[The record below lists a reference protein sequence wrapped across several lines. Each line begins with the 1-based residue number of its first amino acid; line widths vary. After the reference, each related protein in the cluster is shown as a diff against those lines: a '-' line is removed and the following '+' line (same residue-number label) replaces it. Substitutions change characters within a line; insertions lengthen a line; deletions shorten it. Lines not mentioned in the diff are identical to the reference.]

1 MAPKRRSLLEASF
14 DAEEGAKKQ
23 PKRASKPPPLVAMV
37 TKAIADNCKGM
48 SAQEIDSVLVNGCT
62 LRQQVHKDKAKNLE
76 QPGIVTMGRRYYHGL
91 RESYATA
98 DNPRTCL
105 QVTDANETIN
115 DTLFKAMLST
125 KKNPVNRG
133 PFLNWLQIA
142 EKPNQAELIGVLRW
156 CMDLQPSVSG
166 EQARGVLETMRFV
179 KRLELTKHYP
189 NEIKLMT
196 DKFNQG
202 LLQAIRSNRMVMGL
216 GCGLL
221 LGLRLFVSL
230 GLRLPG
236 MH

>member
-14 DAEEGAKKQ
+14 DAEEGAKKV
-23 PKRASKPPPLVAMV
+23 PKRPTKPPSLVSMV
-37 TKAIADNCKGM
+37 SKAISDNCKGM

-62 LRQQVHKDKAKNLE
+62 LRQQVYKDKAKNLE
-76 QPGIVTMGRRYYHGL
+76 SPGIVTMGRRYYSSL
-91 RESYATA
+91 REAYATA
-98 DNPRTCL
+98 ENPRTRL
-105 QVTDANETIN
+105 QVTDPNETIS
-115 DTLFKAMLST
+115 DTVFQAMLST

-133 PFLNWLQIA
+133 PMMNLLQIG
-142 EKPNQAELIGVLRW
+142 EKPNQAELIGILRW

-166 EQARGVLETMRFV
+166 EQARGVLETMRFI

-189 NEIKLMT
+189 NEIALMT

-202 LLQAIRSNRMVMGL
+202 LLQAVRSNRMVMGL
-216 GCGLL
+216 RCGLL
-221 LGLRLFVSL
+221 LGLFLFVSL

>member
-1 MAPKRRSLLEASF
+1 MGFA
-14 DAEEGAKKQ
+14 
-23 PKRASKPPPLVAMV
+23 RATP
-37 TKAIADNCKGM
+37 
-48 SAQEIDSVLVNGCT
+48 
-62 LRQQVHKDKAKNLE
+62 
-76 QPGIVTMGRRYYHGL
+76 
-91 RESYATA
+91 TA
-98 DNPRTCL
+98 DNPRTRL

-125 KKNPVNRG
+125 KKNPVNS
-133 PFLNWLQIA
+133 LNWLQIA

-156 CMDLQPSVSG
+156 CMVLQPSVSG

-221 LGLRLFVSL
+221 LGLRFCVSL